1 MRSLR
6 LLLVAL
12 VGVAGFNLAACSN
25 RDDSSRTVEVDYNFD
40 DFVGSFLS
48 YFPRNITVKPGMT
61 VKFHQTWTGAPHTV
75 TFGSA
80 LDEKVKPI
88 LQLLQDTPNGA
99 RIKETPT
106 EFDAKFFEDQLP
118 RFFVGKGVLGQAAAQ
133 PCFADDLEDLPLD
146 KADACSKSDQVQPE
160 FDGTHAY
167 YSSGV
172 IRPVGKNANS
182 FEMKVAE
189 DTKDGTYFYYCTLH
203 GLTMSGFVTVDAK
216 AKIKSQRDINAEGR
230 QQAKTIAAPLLAEYR
245 KEKNGTSI
253 YEGYLAGSG
262 DPSTQG
268 IAAEINE
275 FTPRTI
281 HSVVG
286 QKVTWTFVGN
296 HSISFN
302 VPSFTPIFSED
313 DAGDIV
319 ATKGLDQ
326 AAGGWPGAPAGHLAY
341 PAVTDQ
347 RVALDAGSFDGSGG
361 LKSSGI
367 GFNTGDTY
375 SVTFSKAG
383 TYPYACLIH
392 PGMIGKVVVS

>member
-1 MRSLR
+1 MRFVR

-12 VGVAGFNLAACSN
+12 VGVAGFNLAACSSS
-25 RDDSSRTVEVDYNFD
+25 DSSSRTIEVDYNFD

-48 YFPRNITVKPGMT
+48 YFPRNVTVNPGMT
-61 VKFHQTWTGAPHTV
+61 LKFHQTWTGAPHTV

-80 LDEKVKPI
+80 LDAKVKPI
-88 LQLLQDTPNGA
+88 LELLQDTPNGE
-99 RIKETPT
+99 RIKTTPA
-106 EFDAKFFEDQLP
+106 EFDAKFFEEQLP
-118 RFFVGKGVLGQAAAQ
+118 KFFVGKGVLGQAAAQ
-133 PCFADDLEDLPLD
+133 PCFADDIDDLPLD

-167 YSSGV
+167 YSSGL
-172 IRPVGKNANS
+172 IRPEGDNANS
-182 FEMKVAE
+182 FEMKIAE
-189 DTKDGTYFYYCTLH
+189 DTKDGSYFYYCSLH
-203 GLTMSGFVTVDAK
+203 GLTMSGFVTVDKDAK
-216 AKIKSQRDINAEGR
+216 VKSQRDINAEGR
-230 QQAKTIAAPLLAEYR
+230 NEAKTIAAPLLAEYQ
-245 KEKNGTSI
+245 KEKAGTSI
-253 YEGYLAGSG
+253 YQGYLAGSG

-275 FTPRTI
+275 FTPRVIETL
-281 HSVVG
+281 VG
-286 QKVTWTFVGN
+286 QKVTWAFVGN

-302 VPSFTPIFSED
+302 VPAFTPIFSED
-313 DAGDIV
+313 DSGNIV

-326 AAGGWPGAPAGHLAY
+326 PAGGWPGPPAGHKAY
-341 PAVTDQ
+341 PQISDQ
-347 RVALDAGSFDGSGG
+347 RVNLDAGTFDGSGG

-375 SVTFSKAG
+375 SVTFSKPG